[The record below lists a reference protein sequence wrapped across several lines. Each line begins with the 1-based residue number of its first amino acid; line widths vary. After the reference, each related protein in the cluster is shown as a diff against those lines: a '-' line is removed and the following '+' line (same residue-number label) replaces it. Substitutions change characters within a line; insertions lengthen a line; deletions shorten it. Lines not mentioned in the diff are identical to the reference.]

1 MMMTLTTLKY
11 HPTRRVEE
19 EMKVAQ
25 KWEIQRAD
33 KKILTQRAPLYQT
46 SAEDKQIPVIRV
58 LILFVLIGK
67 NVKPPRGT
75 L

>member
-1 MMMTLTTLKY
+1 MMTLTTLKY

-33 KKILTQRAPLYQT
+33 KKILTQRAPL
-46 SAEDKQIPVIRV
+46 
-58 LILFVLIGK
+58 
-67 NVKPPRGT
+67 
-75 L
+75 